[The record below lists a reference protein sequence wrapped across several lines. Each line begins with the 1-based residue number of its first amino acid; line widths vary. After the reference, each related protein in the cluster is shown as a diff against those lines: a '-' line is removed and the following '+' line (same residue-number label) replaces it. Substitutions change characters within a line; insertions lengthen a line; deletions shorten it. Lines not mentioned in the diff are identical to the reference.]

1 MGSFH
6 CLRSSSSTMAFVVH
20 RCALLVGFLLLI
32 TQWSHIAAEVVSLTD
47 QTFEH
52 QTQASTGMTTGSWLV
67 LFSIP
72 DCPSCESLKPVIEDL
87 GKDEEVYERG
97 IVLGTR
103 AEWATRWTARA
114 NASEEQAGTATSRSL
129 NT

>member
-1 MGSFH
+1 MAA
-6 CLRSSSSTMAFVVH
+6 SSSTMAFVVH

-87 GKDEEVYERG
+87 GKDEEVYER
-97 IVLGTR
+97 
-103 AEWATRWTARA
+103 WSA
-114 NASEEQAGTATSRSL
+114 NARVPHDKDVELYTDSRCAIKRRGRIL
-129 NT
+129 RNG